1 VNETDGPSDKKQPN
15 FDLTTPNI
23 PRPNRNQEGGPA
35 APGSSQDRTML
46 NEPFQRPEGRPK
58 RPSPAQNKFDL
69 TVVNFNSEPGDE
81 GEDERERV
89 ATPPVSRPAPQ
100 PHVARPGTVPQT
112 AGPTGR
118 KSSLL
123 LIIGASVLFLLLV
136 GGGLAVYFFSPGKG
150 FTLRVLNAPAG
161 SKVFIDD
168 VPSGVPQSDGT
179 IIVQGLRTGEAR
191 DVRVSQEDYADWKT
205 TVTGREG
212 QVQDLTVNMTP
223 LRPKTAAQPQT
234 EIEYNGRMILIPA
247 GEYPMGIDNS
257 NPEESPSHTVSLPA
271 YYIDKYEVTNEQY
284 ARFCAATNHPHPV
297 NPFWDT
303 TYFEKR
309 PRMPVIGIAYDDAQA
324 YANWAGKRLPTE
336 SEWEKAASW
345 GPNISAKRLYPW
357 GSSPEKTRANV
368 DSDHP
373 TDAGHF
379 SESASGY
386 GVEDMAGNA
395 REWVDAYFD
404 AYPGNTTS
412 NPKFGQGLRVV
423 RGGDFRSGLNFAK
436 TVSRL
441 GVEPGFKTNPGDD
454 KLGRSSLVGF
464 RCAVP
469 ADDPRLQASLG
480 KRER

>member
-1 VNETDGPSDKKQPN
+1 
-15 FDLTTPNI
+15 
-23 PRPNRNQEGGPA
+23 
-35 APGSSQDRTML
+35 
-46 NEPFQRPEGRPK
+46 
-58 RPSPAQNKFDL
+58 
-69 TVVNFNSEPGDE
+69 
-81 GEDERERV
+81 
-89 ATPPVSRPAPQ
+89 
-100 PHVARPGTVPQT
+100 
-112 AGPTGR
+112 
-118 KSSLL
+118 
-123 LIIGASVLFLLLV
+123 
-136 GGGLAVYFFSPGKG
+136 
-150 FTLRVLNAPAG
+150 
-161 SKVFIDD
+161 
-168 VPSGVPQSDGT
+168 
-179 IIVQGLRTGEAR
+179 
-191 DVRVSQEDYADWKT
+191 
-205 TVTGREG
+205 
-212 QVQDLTVNMTP
+212 
-223 LRPKTAAQPQT
+223 
-234 EIEYNGRMILIPA
+234 
-247 GEYPMGIDNS
+247 
-257 NPEESPSHTVSLPA
+257 
-271 YYIDKYEVTNEQY
+271 
-284 ARFCAATNHPHPV
+284 
-297 NPFWDT
+297 
-303 TYFEKR
+303 
-309 PRMPVIGIAYDDAQA
+309 MPVIGIAYDDAQA

-373 TDAGHF
+373 TDVGHF

-404 AYPGNTTS
+404 AYPGNTSS